1 MKITGVT
8 GRNKSPQHKLV
19 ILGDSLGQGFQ
30 NGGVYRTD
38 LNFPTFLS
46 QCLEPETK
54 FDQPIFT
61 AQGGIPLNLEVLV
74 RGLSDRYG
82 KTLEWT
88 DYISAATHLY
98 RTLKRI
104 KKYWEGKFKSL
115 AVVDQLTPY
124 HNQSV
129 WGFAINDT
137 WLVTDAMS
145 RNYVET
151 QPERYSIFDVLPDHA
166 MYTTAGIVLNPSN
179 REKFK
184 DYTLIDNVR
193 HLQANGGIENL
204 LMPLGHNNIIGAV
217 TDLRFT
223 FSEPDDLEQLPSQRN
238 YTVYRPEHFEQ
249 EFRILAEK
257 VSTIGA
263 KRIFVPTI
271 PYVTIPPVS
280 RGVNADKSRS
290 VKGYF
295 DYYTRFWIWDSD
307 FDPGKHPHLTK
318 EEAINLD
325 RTVDEYNKSIRSIAK
340 EYGWIVVP
348 VNTYVSGIARR
359 RQLGKLH
366 ISYPEAFSE
375 AMKRNEA
382 TAHLMEDPKNPLLS
396 TEYLR
401 VHRDTGKVY
410 KGGIFSLDGIH
421 PTTIGYGLMA
431 HLYYEKMRE
440 SGVRFQKKLDWDYI
454 IANDTLVTDPPYMLN
469 SLRELLKVLS
479 MDSSKRLSILGNSVL
494 HQLMTLL
501 SSRGNE
507 QKV

>member
-1 MKITGVT
+1 MAGK
-8 GRNKSPQHKLV
+8 NSSPQHKLV
-19 ILGDSLGQGFQ
+19 VLGDSIGQGFQ

-38 LNFPTFLS
+38 LNFPAFLS
-46 QCLEPETK
+46 QCFEPEIT
-54 FDQPIFT
+54 FQQPVFT
-61 AQGGIPLNLEVLV
+61 AQGGIPLNLEVLT

-82 KTLEWT
+82 KSLEWT
-88 DYISAATHLY
+88 EYIPAAAHLF

-115 AVVDQLTPY
+115 AIEDQHTPY

-129 WGFAINDT
+129 WGFAMNDT
-137 WLVTDAMS
+137 WLVTDAIS
-145 RNYVET
+145 RHYIET

-179 REKFK
+179 QEKFK
-184 DYTLIDNVR
+184 DYTLIDNVQY
-193 HLQANGGIENL
+193 LQENGGIENL
-204 LMPLGHNNIIGAV
+204 IVTQGHNNIIGAV

-223 FSEPDDLEQLPSQRN
+223 YSEKDDLGRLPSERS

-249 EFRILAEK
+249 EFRTLAEK

-263 KRIFVPTI
+263 ERIFVPTV

-280 RGVNADKSRS
+280 RGVNEDKSRPAH
-290 VKGYF
+290 GYF

-307 FDPGKHPHLTK
+307 FDPDKHPHLTK
-318 EEAINLD
+318 EEAIKLD
-325 RTVDEYNKSIRSIAK
+325 HTVDEYNKSIREIAK

-359 RQLGKLH
+359 RQQGNLR
-366 ISYPEAFSE
+366 ISYPEEFYK
-375 AMKRNEA
+375 AMLRNDA
-382 TAHLMEDPKNPLLS
+382 TAHLMESQHNPSLS

-401 VHRDTGKVY
+401 VNRDTGKVY

-431 HLYYEKMRE
+431 HLYYEKME
-440 SGVRFQKKLDWDYI
+440 EHGVQFQKPLDWDHI
-454 IANDTLVTDPPYMLN
+454 IASDTLVTDPPYMLH
-469 SLRELLKVLS
+469 SLRELLKILS

-494 HQLMTLL
+494 HQLMELL

-507 QKV
+507 QGTPS